1 MAITLQSRSR
11 LFPRRHVPGSPPK
24 VSALS
29 VIDAIVLHFAESAC
43 IWFYNEPLD
52 ASILTSSLQD
62 TLNAYPQWAGQLR
75 FAEYNPD
82 AGHEHRQGRLEI
94 SYGSSS
100 DPGVECILAKA
111 DFPMSSVLNLDKT
124 AKHWDS
130 THVDYRKFLDTETKF
145 ALHDSKEYHALPSM
159 KVQFTTFK
167 DGGIA
172 IAVGVVHSLADAAA
186 LLTFMKDWAATHLA
200 LSSSRPI
207 PKLQRLFNP
216 SLIDE
221 SAAGNINAKSPDLSI
236 IEAAAQLPVHRFDHW
251 ASAGPATRKWALPA
265 TKIPAELAS
274 QSQNIKPGRP
284 LPYDT
289 WDATAPCSH
298 TTFFFSGAEAH
309 AIYLQAAAHAQT
321 RISHQDALLAY
332 LWAALIR
339 ARGLKEGEEHFLDV
353 SIDGRRRLPKP
364 LPPSFIG
371 SPIFNA
377 GVATKVLPPITITA
391 TSSSSFPLSSSSS
404 SSSAQD
410 VAEKAAAIRSTVA
423 RFDADAVAALLH
435 EMCFELGAQR
445 RWNCFLGDYHA
456 IVTSWVGVGLAEVVF
471 EEGKKARWA
480 EPLVPPCD
488 GVVIVSE
495 GWSGGRGD
503 DYGDVKGGWD
513 TKKEWWSE
521 GVNLSV
527 FLRSDVMKR
536 LMEDEELRA
545 LAAKE

>member
-1 MAITLQSRSR
+1 MAVTVQSRSR
-11 LFPRRHVPGSPPK
+11 VFPGCHIPSSPPK
-24 VSALS
+24 VEALS
-29 VIDAIVLHFAESAC
+29 VIDAIVLHFAKSAC
-43 IWFYNEPLD
+43 IWFYNESFDTNLL
-52 ASILTSSLQD
+52 ISSLQE

-82 AGHEHRQGRLEI
+82 AGHEHRQGRLEV
-94 SYGSSS
+94 SYGSSP
-100 DPGVECILAKA
+100 DPGVECILAEA
-111 DFPMSSVLNLDKT
+111 DFPMSSMLNLGES

-130 THVDYRKFLDTETKF
+130 THVDYRNFLDIETNF
-145 ALHDSKEYHALPSM
+145 ALHDSKAHHGLPSM
-159 KVQFTTFK
+159 KVQFTNFK

-172 IAVGVVHSLADAAA
+172 IAVGIVHSLADAAA
-186 LLTFMKDWAATHLA
+186 LLTFMKDWAATNLA

-207 PKLQRLFNP
+207 PKLQRFFNP

-236 IEAAAQLPVHRFDHW
+236 IEAAAQLPVHRFDYW
-251 ASAGPATRKWALPA
+251 ASAGPATPKWALPA

-274 QSQNIKPGRP
+274 QSHHIKLGRP
-284 LPYDT
+284 LPYRT

-298 TTFFFSGAEAH
+298 TTFFFSPAEAH
-309 AIYLQAAAHAQT
+309 AIYLHAATNAQT
-321 RISHQDALLAY
+321 RISHQDALLAH

-371 SPIFNA
+371 SPILNA
-377 GVATKVLPPITITA
+377 GVATKVLPATT
-391 TSSSSFPLSSSSS
+391 TSSSPAS

-410 VAEKAAAIRSTVA
+410 VADKAAAIRSTVA
-423 RFDADAVAALLH
+423 RFDGGAVAALLH
-435 EMCFELGAQR
+435 EMCFELGGQR
-445 RWNCFLGDYHA
+445 RWNCFLGDYHT
-456 IVTSWVGVGLAEVVF
+456 IVTSWVGIGVREVVF
-471 EEGKKARWA
+471 EEEGKKARWA

-495 GWSGGRGD
+495 GGGGGGD
-503 DYGDVKGGWD
+503 DHDIDAKGGLD
-513 TKKEWWSE
+513 TKKDWWSK

-527 FLRSDVMKR
+527 YLRSDVMRR
-536 LMEDEELRA
+536 LVEDEGLRTFA
-545 LAAKE
+545 EKERWVSST